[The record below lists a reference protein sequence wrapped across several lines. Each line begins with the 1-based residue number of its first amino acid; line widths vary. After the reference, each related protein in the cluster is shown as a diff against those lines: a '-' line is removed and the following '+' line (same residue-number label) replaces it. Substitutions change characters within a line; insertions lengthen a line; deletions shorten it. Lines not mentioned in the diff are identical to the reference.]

1 MKDYYTTLEVSPLAS
16 DEEIKKAYRRLVL
29 KYHPDRNPENTRAVR
44 KMQEINTAFEV
55 LGDPEKR
62 EAYDLEHQFDS
73 QKVAAET
80 QSSPT
85 TKADQEDAEVQFN
98 LGVMYYDGEGVPR
111 NYHQAFTWLKKAADQ
126 GHAGAQYKL
135 GLMYCEGTAIG
146 VSGKFWDTTQDLQ
159 QATMWFK
166 KAADQGHA
174 EAQYRL
180 GKAYYEFHGAS
191 GVPKNDLQAALW
203 YRRAADQ
210 GHVGAQTSLGVL
222 YYNGEGV
229 PQDYDQ
235 AALWLQK
242 AADQG
247 DTLAQSWLNRLEERI
262 EEKKSLEDFIE
273 DWKEQSRT
281 RERPPWIWID
291 RFFQRHPVIHALFQI
306 LWMFLIITA
315 LAWFLGWLS
324 RF

>member
-1 MKDYYTTLEVSPLAS
+1 
-16 DEEIKKAYRRLVL
+16 
-29 KYHPDRNPENTRAVR
+29 
-44 KMQEINTAFEV
+44 MQEINAAFEV

-62 EAYDLEHQFDS
+62 QAYDLEHQFDS
-73 QKVAAET
+73 QKVAA
-80 QSSPT
+80 SSHPSPT
-85 TKADQEDAEVQFN
+85 TKADQEDAEVQFKF
-98 LGVMYYDGEGVPR
+98 GVMYYDGEGVTR

-222 YYNGEGV
+222 YCNGEGV

-235 AALWLQK
+235 AALWLRK
-242 AADQG
+242 AIDQG
-247 DTLAQSWLNRLEERI
+247 ETSIAHIWLNRIRDRQ
-262 EEKKSLEDFIE
+262 SGTEDQKPFWWQNPGCLGLVIAPFIFVYALH
-273 DWKEQSRT
+273 DSPLLLPVT
-281 RERPPWIWID
+281 GIW
-291 RFFQRHPVIHALFQI
+291 
-306 LWMFLIITA
+306 
-315 LAWFLGWLS
+315 WFIVMLRLS
-324 RF
+324 KF

>member
-1 MKDYYTTLEVSPLAS
+1 MKDYYATLEVSPLAS

-29 KYHPDRNPENTRAVR
+29 KYHPDRNQGNARALR
-44 KMQEINTAFEV
+44 KMQEINIAFEV

-62 EAYDLEHQFDS
+62 KVYDPEYRFSSQEA
-73 QKVAAET
+73 AADP
-80 QSSPT
+80 QPSPMT
-85 TKADQEDAEVQFN
+85 EADQGDAEAQYN
-98 LGVMYYDGEGVPR
+98 LGVMYYDGEGVTR
-111 NYHQAFTWLKKAADQ
+111 DYQQAFT
-126 GHAGAQYKL
+126 
-135 GLMYCEGTAIG
+135 
-146 VSGKFWDTTQDLQ
+146 
-159 QATMWFK
+159 WFK
-166 KAADQGHA
+166 KAAAQGHA

-247 DTLAQSWLNRLEERI
+247 DAVAQMWLNRIKDLKDQPHESGERWGKKKRDMLGWGGLALYLLLFFWVFLALELQLS
-262 EEKKSLEDFIE
+262 KDL
-273 DWKEQSRT
+273 
-281 RERPPWIWID
+281 
-291 RFFQRHPVIHALFQI
+291 ALFIWGI
-306 LWMFLIITA
+306 LAYLFV
-315 LAWFLGWLS
+315 WFWVK
-324 RF
+324 FVD

>member
-1 MKDYYTTLEVSPLAS
+1 MNDHYAALEVSLLAS
-16 DEEIKKAYRRLVL
+16 DEEIKKAYHRLVF
-29 KYHPDRNPENTRAVR
+29 KYHPDRNQENARALR

-62 EAYDLEHQFDS
+62 QAYDLEHQFDS
-73 QKVAAET
+73 QEVAA
-80 QSSPT
+80 SSHPSPT
-85 TKADQEDAEVQFN
+85 TKADQEDAEAQFN
-98 LGVMYYDGEGVPR
+98 LGVMYYDGEGVTR
-111 NYHQAFTWLKKAADQ
+111 DYQQAFTWFKKAADQ
-126 GHAGAQYKL
+126 GHARAQYKL
-135 GLMYCEGTAIG
+135 GLMYCEGTAFRMLG
-146 VSGKFWDTTQDLQ
+146 NFWHMTQDLQ
-159 QATMWFK
+159 QATMCFK

-174 EAQYRL
+174 EAQYSL

-222 YYNGEGV
+222 YCNGEGV

-247 DTLAQSWLNRLEERI
+247 DTLAQIWLDRIRDRESGTEER
-262 EEKKSLEDFIE
+262 KPFWWQNPGCLGLVLAPFIFVYALH
-273 DWKEQSRT
+273 DSPLLLPVT
-281 RERPPWIWID
+281 GIW
-291 RFFQRHPVIHALFQI
+291 
-306 LWMFLIITA
+306 
-315 LAWFLGWLS
+315 WFIVMLRLS
-324 RF
+324 KF

>member
-1 MKDYYTTLEVSPLAS
+1 
-16 DEEIKKAYRRLVL
+16 
-29 KYHPDRNPENTRAVR
+29 
-44 KMQEINTAFEV
+44 
-55 LGDPEKR
+55 
-62 EAYDLEHQFDS
+62 
-73 QKVAAET
+73 
-80 QSSPT
+80 
-85 TKADQEDAEVQFN
+85 
-98 LGVMYYDGEGVPR
+98 
-111 NYHQAFTWLKKAADQ
+111 
-126 GHAGAQYKL
+126 
-135 GLMYCEGTAIG
+135 MYCEGTAFRMLG
-146 VSGKFWDTTQDLQ
+146 NFWHMTQDLQ

-174 EAQYRL
+174 EAQYSL

-235 AALWLQK
+235 ATLWLQK

-247 DTLAQSWLNRLEERI
+247 DAVAQMWLKRLKERI
-262 EEKKSLEDFIE
+262 EEKKNLEDFLE

-291 RFFQRHPVIHALFQI
+291 RFFQRYPVIHALFQI
-306 LWMFLIITA
+306 LWMFLFITA